1 MSSCK
6 LKRHVRQDCSDP
18 ERSKG
23 TERMRKRTWEIRKR
37 LIALGVLDDREAD
50 ADESQRKGARDGARH
65 RALPRA
71 CGAVYCYNDIILFHD
86 LLFT

>member
-23 TERMRKRTWEIRKR
+23 MERMRKRAWEIRKR
-37 LIALGVLDDREAD
+37 LIALGVLDDHKTD
-50 ADESQRKGARDGARH
+50 ADDRRE
-65 RALPRA
+65 
-71 CGAVYCYNDIILFHD
+71 
-86 LLFT
+86 

>member
-50 ADESQRKGARDGARH
+50 ADESQRKGARDGAHYLLWIERH
-65 RALPRA
+65 RCPSIVKYA
-71 CGAVYCYNDIILFHD
+71 H
-86 LLFT
+86 

>member
-50 ADESQRKGARDGARH
+50 ADDCRE
-65 RALPRA
+65 
-71 CGAVYCYNDIILFHD
+71 
-86 LLFT
+86 